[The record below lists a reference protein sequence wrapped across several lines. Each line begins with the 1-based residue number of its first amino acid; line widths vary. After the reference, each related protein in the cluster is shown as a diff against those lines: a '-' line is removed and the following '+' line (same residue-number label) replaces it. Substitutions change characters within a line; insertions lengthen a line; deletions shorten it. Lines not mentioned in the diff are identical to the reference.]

1 MPGCLPGK
9 TVTSP
14 PKHRWPAVRWHWIA
28 AAISLVLL
36 AWLVTEGDWDFFP
49 PGGFLEQ
56 FYDAQALSLLHGRI
70 DVPLEAIAPEAFMRN
85 GKAYGYFG
93 PTPALL
99 RLPLELLLPGMH
111 GRWSRLSM
119 LLASALMMGALILL
133 LGRLESRLPL
143 KRSWLLRNLLT
154 AALIFAT
161 AIGSTNCFLSSE
173 SKVYQEAIIWGGA
186 LAFAQA
192 AFLACFLMDPKDKWL
207 ALSCATAF
215 LAFFARTS
223 VGAGPV
229 FSLFLV
235 DMALLIPSRRLRAYW
250 TESPLPCR
258 RTAVVLSATL
268 IATAAAWAGLN
279 YWKYGVVFTTQ
290 PIALNQKFDQQR
302 LQRVKGDLVSLN
314 NLPLTLSN
322 YFSPENISFD
332 RRFPWVALTIV
343 DSAALAARFPS
354 AHLDSVEP
362 FASLP
367 SAMPAILLAAL
378 AGTVLCLTP
387 RRNQFRALRAPLCGA
402 LVGCVVVFMWGMLSY
417 RLLHDTFAWL
427 AVGSVIA
434 VTWIPSIERKRLRYG
449 LAALFVAATAHAMWT
464 NFAFAIVQQ
473 RYLAFPIRPEKRFE
487 FWGFAKAINTD
498 GFSGFL
504 DYCSHW
510 HAYIPA
516 ASFQSGN
523 LVVDRSERA
532 DQPTVRA
539 EGQSPNRAE
548 YVVNTPEYGDYQLT
562 ILYASGEPRPVR
574 LSINGIDAKEVCGL
588 PTGGWSITNR
598 GWILAGVFRL
608 NGGLNRIVL
617 TRNGPFPYI
626 SMLRLIR
633 Q

>member
-1 MPGCLPGK
+1 
-9 TVTSP
+9 
-14 PKHRWPAVRWHWIA
+14 VRWHWIA
-28 AAISLVLL
+28 AAFSLVLL

-49 PGGFLEQ
+49 PGGFLER
-56 FYDAQALSLLHGRI
+56 FYDGQAQSLLHGRI

-93 PTPALL
+93 PTPALA

-111 GRWSRLSM
+111 GRWNRLSM

-143 KRSWLLRNLLT
+143 EGGRRLRNLLT
-154 AALIFAT
+154 ATLIFAT
-161 AIGSTNCFLSSE
+161 AIGSTNFFLSSE
-173 SKVYQEAIIWGGA
+173 SKVYQEAIIWGSA

-192 AFLACFLMDPKDKWL
+192 VFLACYLMDPKGKWL
-207 ALSCATAF
+207 ALSCTAAF

-235 DMALLIPSRRLRAYW
+235 DMALLIPSARLRAYW
-250 TESPLPCR
+250 ISPLPR
-258 RTAVVLSATL
+258 RTAAVVLSATL
-268 IATAAAWAGLN
+268 IVTAASWAGLN
-279 YWKYGVVFTTQ
+279 YWKFGMVFTTQ
-290 PIALNQKFDQQR
+290 PVALNQKFDQQR

-322 YFSPENISFD
+322 YFSPANISFD
-332 RRFPWVALTIV
+332 KRFPWVALTLV
-343 DSAALAARFPS
+343 DPAALAARFPK

-367 SAMPAILLAAL
+367 SAMPAILLAAI
-378 AGTVLCLTP
+378 AGTVLCLTR
-387 RRNQFRALRAPLCGA
+387 RRNPFRALRAPLCGA
-402 LVGCVVVFMWGMLSY
+402 LAGCAVVFNWGMLSY

-427 AVGSVIA
+427 AVGSAIA
-434 VTWIPSIERKRLRYG
+434 ITWIPSIERKRLRYG
-449 LAALFVAATAHAMWT
+449 LAGLFVAATAYAMWA

-473 RYLAFPIRPEKRFE
+473 RYLAFPIRPEKRFAL
-487 FWGFAKAINTD
+487 WGFARAVDTNGLK
-498 GFSGFL
+498 GFL
-504 DYCSHW
+504 DYASHW

-523 LVVDRSERA
+523 LVVDRSERS

-539 EGQSPNRAE
+539 EGQLPNRAE
-548 YVVNTPEYGDYQLT
+548 YVVDAPGDGDYQLA

-574 LSINGIDAKEVCGL
+574 LSINGVDVTDVCGL
-588 PTGGWSITNR
+588 PTGGWSIANR
-598 GWILAGVFRL
+598 GWLLAGGFHL
-608 NGGLNRIVL
+608 NRGMNRIVL

-626 SMLRLIR
+626 SMLRLVR
-633 Q
+633 MD